1 MEYTERILLLL
12 YFPQFQSPNN
22 SRFQSLFASM
32 KKTENT
38 KDKLKSR
45 NSYNIYPEK
54 IIRNE
59 DKRTSITSH
68 NLFHKD
74 DWISLTILNLIQSKH
89 NLLIIKGIP
98 TSMAKSEIRSLV
110 DKYGNINYLY
120 VITSSIYNYSI
131 AFINVIN
138 YKSIIPLF
146 MNLRNFRIEQS
157 GIKYNLKI
165 MYSIVQGKQE
175 LKKYMKNRK
184 IFNF

>member
-32 KKTENT
+32 KKAENT

-59 DKRTSITSH
+59 DKRTSI
-68 NLFHKD
+68 
-74 DWISLTILNLIQSKH
+74 
-89 NLLIIKGIP
+89 IIKGIP

>member
-1 MEYTERILLLL
+1 
-12 YFPQFQSPNN
+12 
-22 SRFQSLFASM
+22 M
-32 KKTENT
+32 KKAENT

-59 DKRTSITSH
+59 DKRTSI
-68 NLFHKD
+68 
-74 DWISLTILNLIQSKH
+74 
-89 NLLIIKGIP
+89 IIKGIP
-98 TSMAKSEIRSLV
+98 TSMAKSEIRNLV

>member
-12 YFPQFQSPNN
+12 YFPQFNSPNN
-22 SRFQSLFASM
+22 SRFQSLFDSM
-32 KKTENT
+32 KRTENI
-38 KDKLKSR
+38 KDQSNSR
-45 NSYNIYPEK
+45 TSYKIYPEK

-59 DKRTSITSH
+59 DKRTSIM
-68 NLFHKD
+68 
-74 DWISLTILNLIQSKH
+74 
-89 NLLIIKGIP
+89 IKGIP
-98 TSMAKSEIRSLV
+98 TSMAKSEIRNLV

-146 MNLRNFRIEQS
+146 MNLRNCRFEKS
-157 GIKYNLKI
+157 GKTYSLNI

-175 LKKYMKNRK
+175 LKKYMKSIK
-184 IFNF
+184 IFNY

>member
-32 KKTENT
+32 KKAENT

-59 DKRTSITSH
+59 DKRTSI
-68 NLFHKD
+68 
-74 DWISLTILNLIQSKH
+74 
-89 NLLIIKGIP
+89 IIKGIP

-120 VITSSIYNYSI
+120 IITSSIYNYSI